1 MLFNFFS
8 KPHSYAMYVD
18 GGFSTVSPLPY
29 KGSEYRYLPTVNNKK
44 NQKCHLILN
53 HQDYETAIV
62 ELPDLP
68 ENEIPQAI
76 HWEAVKLLGGN
87 ETLLSDFYHLPAV
100 HHDHKK
106 MVNIVAVSK
115 DYIEF
120 IKDKAIQQHIHLNK
134 ITIPEIIYKDANL
147 ASIDNSRFC
156 MVIANKAFG
165 KVVIIEQGEVYFSRK
180 FNLSFNDSLDEV
192 DYESLVL
199 LELQRSLDYC
209 ERQYRILMPTEFML
223 VGDGVNAS
231 LIERLKENFSLN
243 INTKFPWDSAL
254 SEQQDL
260 SSDHR
265 FLLSASYL

>member
-29 KGSEYRYLPTVNNKK
+29 KGSEYR
-44 NQKCHLILN
+44 
-53 HQDYETAIV
+53 
-62 ELPDLP
+62 
-68 ENEIPQAI
+68 
-76 HWEAVKLLGGN
+76 
-87 ETLLSDFYHLPAV
+87 
-100 HHDHKK
+100 
-106 MVNIVAVSK
+106 
-115 DYIEF
+115 
-120 IKDKAIQQHIHLNK
+120 
-134 ITIPEIIYKDANL
+134 
-147 ASIDNSRFC
+147 
-156 MVIANKAFG
+156 

-254 SEQQDL
+254 SEQQNL